1 MILLKLSII
10 SKVLVSNAQFYSSKS
25 VIRIAYNFPADEKKT
40 IETITLILMV
50 TLQIPL
56 QTIS

>member
-25 VIRIAYNFPADEKKT
+25 VIRIAYNFPAEEKKNNRNIHINSNGYTTNT
-40 IETITLILMV
+40 IANH
-50 TLQIPL
+50 
-56 QTIS
+56 